1 MIVESLGWTEF
12 LLPSA
17 GFRPIRLANPTLVA
31 ILSHPETL
39 FLEAMSPTSKP
50 DINTFMRNRSRAIAK
65 DGKMAD
71 AQKAP
76 EKSSAKKRKT
86 SVPEFVNQVRTETSK
101 VVWPTREETIRT
113 AIFVFIF
120 MVILALFFFGVD
132 SLFNAV
138 VNFLLTL
145 A

>member
-1 MIVESLGWTEF
+1 
-12 LLPSA
+12 
-17 GFRPIRLANPTLVA
+17 
-31 ILSHPETL
+31 
-39 FLEAMSPTSKP
+39 
-50 DINTFMRNRSRAIAK
+50 
-65 DGKMAD
+65 MAD

-76 EKSSAKKRKT
+76 EKKRKT

-132 SLFNAV
+132 SLFNAL

>member
-1 MIVESLGWTEF
+1 MAQA
-12 LLPSA
+12 P
-17 GFRPIRLANPTLVA
+17 
-31 ILSHPETL
+31 
-39 FLEAMSPTSKP
+39 K
-50 DINTFMRNRSRAIAK
+50 AK
-65 DGKMAD
+65 DK
-71 AQKAP
+71 
-76 EKSSAKKRKT
+76 KSKT
-86 SVPEFVNQVRTETSK
+86 SIPEFVNQVRTETSK
-101 VVWPTREETIRT
+101 VVWPTREETVRT

>member
-1 MIVESLGWTEF
+1 
-12 LLPSA
+12 
-17 GFRPIRLANPTLVA
+17 
-31 ILSHPETL
+31 
-39 FLEAMSPTSKP
+39 
-50 DINTFMRNRSRAIAK
+50 
-65 DGKMAD
+65 MAD

-76 EKSSAKKRKT
+76 EKKRKT

-120 MVILALFFFGVD
+120 MVVLALFFFGVD
-132 SLFNAV
+132 SLFNAL